1 MGDAAPMLTRH
12 SWLATLIAL
21 TGLLSHT
28 DSRAAEYTLDPRR
41 TLVSFEMR
49 SLGTTQRG
57 EFNRATGTVML
68 DSAAERGEVDI
79 VIDARSLRAN
89 TGATAKFVSGP
100 SLLNTAVHPEI
111 AYQAQHIVFSGGRPA
126 RIEGELTL
134 LGVTRPV
141 ALYVSEYDCNGEI
154 DQRCMLVATA
164 YVKRS
169 EFGMTRYRMFA
180 GDEVK
185 LAIYVEGQRTE
196 GVSRSTPATRS

>member
-1 MGDAAPMLTRH
+1 MLTRH
-12 SWLATLIAL
+12 SWLASLIVFTTIFWHAN
-21 TGLLSHT
+21 
-28 DSRAAEYTLDPRR
+28 SRAAEYTLDPSR

-57 EFNRATGTVML
+57 EFSRATGTVTV
-68 DSAAERGEVDI
+68 DSTEQRGEIDI
-79 VIDARSLRAN
+79 VIDARSLKAN
-89 TGATAKFVSGP
+89 TEATAKFVSGP
-100 SLLNTAVHPEI
+100 SLLNTVVHPEI

-141 ALYVSEYDCNGEI
+141 ALYVSDYDCHGEV
-154 DQRCMLVATA
+154 DERCTLVATA

-169 EFGMTRYRMFA
+169 AFGMTRYRMFA
-180 GDEVK
+180 SDEVK
-185 LAIYVEGQRTE
+185 LAIQAE

>member
-1 MGDAAPMLTRH
+1 MLNRH

-21 TGLLSHT
+21 TAIFYHAN
-28 DSRAAEYTLDPRR
+28 SRAAEYTLDTSR

-57 EFNRATGTVML
+57 EFSRATGTVTL
-68 DSAAERGEVDI
+68 DSAEERGEIDI

-89 TGATAKFVSGP
+89 TKATAKFVSGP

-141 ALYVSEYDCNGEI
+141 ALNVSDYDCNGEV
-154 DQRCMLVATA
+154 DERCTLVATA

-169 EFGMTRYRMFA
+169 AFGMTRYRMFA
-180 GDEVK
+180 SDEVK
-185 LAIYVEGQRTE
+185 LAIQAE

>member
-1 MGDAAPMLTRH
+1 MLTRH

-21 TGLLSHT
+21 TALFSHAN
-28 DSRAAEYTLDPRR
+28 SRAAEYTLDPSR

-49 SLGTTQRG
+49 SLGATQRG
-57 EFNRATGTVML
+57 EFSRATGTVML
-68 DSAAERGEVDI
+68 DSAAERGEIDI
-79 VIDARSLRAN
+79 VIDARSLKAN
-89 TGATAKFVSGP
+89 TAATAKFVSGP
-100 SLLNTAVHPEI
+100 SLLNTAEHPEI

-141 ALYVSEYDCNGEI
+141 PLYVSEYDCSGEV
-154 DQRCMLVATA
+154 DQRCTLTATA

-169 EFGMTRYRMFA
+169 AFGMTRYRMFA
-180 GDEVK
+180 SDEVK
-185 LAIYVEGQRTE
+185 LAIQAE

>member
-1 MGDAAPMLTRH
+1 MLNRH

-21 TGLLSHT
+21 TAIFYHAN
-28 DSRAAEYTLDPRR
+28 SRAAEYILDPSR

-57 EFNRATGTVML
+57 EFSRATGTVTL
-68 DSAAERGEVDI
+68 DSAEERGEIDI
-79 VIDARSLRAN
+79 VIDARSFRAN
-89 TGATAKFVSGP
+89 TEATAKFVSGP

-141 ALYVSEYDCNGEI
+141 ALNVSDYDCNGEV
-154 DQRCMLVATA
+154 DERCTLVATA

-169 EFGMTRYRMFA
+169 AFGMTRYRMFA
-180 GDEVK
+180 SDEVK
-185 LAIYVEGQRTE
+185 LAIQAE